1 MSSGTAS
8 SHSSPR
14 ERRSVHHRTKP
25 SLRLGGR
32 ILPFD
37 CPPAYAFTRPGVWP
51 ALLAAGGLFGV
62 AARRLAGR
70 GPPLLVAAAGGL
82 GLYVAAFAGAQ
93 LFEELPSPAAVLVMD
108 GRGALVPSIFASGAA
123 FAAGVFTLVVGLAL
137 GQRSAWRSALIVV
150 AVTWLAYT
158 VVGTVVWR
166 PMQDW
171 PPVGRPLA
179 PMLRT
184 IFVCNMVGGALG
196 AGTALALLG
205 RSGARPSE

>member
-70 GPPLLVAAAGGL
+70 GAPLLVAAAGGL

-108 GRGALVPSIFASGAA
+108 GRGALVPSIFANGAA
-123 FAAGVFTLVVGLAL
+123 FAAGVFTLVMGLAV
-137 GQRSAWRSALIVV
+137 GQRSAR
-150 AVTWLAYT
+150 
-158 VVGTVVWR
+158 
-166 PMQDW
+166 
-171 PPVGRPLA
+171 
-179 PMLRT
+179 
-184 IFVCNMVGGALG
+184 G
-196 AGTALALLG
+196 AG
-205 RSGARPSE
+205 PVV